1 MIYGYATRYFTQSHM
16 LFFEQLPD
24 AIRQYAEKLDLTRLK
39 RNNSGNIFLTGPV
52 SGFDCAIL
60 LSNVL
65 KADGYRVGC
74 FFPTARDL
82 WAGDI
87 RKMIYVNG
95 SPLSK
100 EDFLIHA
107 NAFRDLLSE
116 MEPDIEQPLSPGAR
130 RLLFAGYVFTRLR
143 CQICILDETLYDPS
157 DRETPFSSSL
167 FSPVFTI
174 VTGPGPSQ
182 SQDLSFPDRCLSASI
197 NGSTQVVVSNLQQF
211 FQSISKICSQYN
223 CQKRDTA
230 KAQFLTDSHKVQA
243 TRFTYRG
250 NGPFTVKALSQS
262 AWQDCM
268 AVWDLLQAMNAN
280 GYQTDPAHF
289 EQALPESH
297 FLCGMTPLSVSPYVF
312 LSRCYS
318 SGDALLLRKTLHFMV
333 EHDIISGDIL
343 VLCGPGA
350 SRYPALSSDE
360 ISCRTEAFPSMDHC
374 STPAQVMH
382 ASANALSDV
391 LTRHPNTVIVCAGDL
406 NYLTLVEKAYHHI
419 KR

>member
-157 DRETPFSSSL
+157 DRDTPFSSSL
-167 FSPVFTI
+167 FSP
-174 VTGPGPSQ
+174 G
-182 SQDLSFPDRCLSASI
+182 
-197 NGSTQVVVSNLQQF
+197 
-211 FQSISKICSQYN
+211 
-223 CQKRDTA
+223 
-230 KAQFLTDSHKVQA
+230 
-243 TRFTYRG
+243 
-250 NGPFTVKALSQS
+250 
-262 AWQDCM
+262 
-268 AVWDLLQAMNAN
+268 AV
-280 GYQTDPAHF
+280 
-289 EQALPESH
+289 
-297 FLCGMTPLSVSPYVF
+297 SVSGSF
-312 LSRCYS
+312 L
-318 SGDALLLRKTLHFMV
+318 
-333 EHDIISGDIL
+333 
-343 VLCGPGA
+343 P
-350 SRYPALSSDE
+350 
-360 ISCRTEAFPSMDHC
+360 
-374 STPAQVMH
+374 
-382 ASANALSDV
+382 
-391 LTRHPNTVIVCAGDL
+391 
-406 NYLTLVEKAYHHI
+406 
-419 KR
+419 